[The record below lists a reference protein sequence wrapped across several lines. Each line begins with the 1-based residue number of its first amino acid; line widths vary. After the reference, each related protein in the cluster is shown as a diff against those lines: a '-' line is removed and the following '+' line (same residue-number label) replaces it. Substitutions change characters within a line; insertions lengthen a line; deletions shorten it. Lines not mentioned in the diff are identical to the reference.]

1 MKFRLE
7 VQTWCSDLMFRLE
20 FRLGNLQSQIE
31 DWRFSRTLPRE
42 SSIPDWRLKIEDFP
56 GLSLENLQSRIIFN
70 PGLKIEDWRF
80 SRTLPGESSIPDWR
94 LKIFQDSPWRI
105 FNPGLKIEDWRFSR
119 TLPGESSIPDWR
131 LKIFSWIKDSPTR
144 VLRNLQSSIFNPG
157 LKILQQESWGIF
169 NLQSR
174 IKDSPTRLLGNLQ
187 SSILDWRFSNKA
199 PGESSIFN
207 LQSWTSSLRSF
218 CTWGIW
224 SIFVKGLRL
233 HLHSTVC
240 SSRPEALPLCLQS
253 TYRTRCRSQCKAV
266 SPWRTT
272 RHW

>member
-31 DWRFSRTLPRE
+31 DWRLSRTLPRESSIPDWRFSRTLPGE

-56 GLSLENLQSRIIFN
+56 GLSLENLQSRIEDF
-70 PGLKIEDWRF
+70 PGLSLENLQ
-80 SRTLPGESSIPDWR
+80 SR
-94 LKIFQDSPWRI
+94 
-105 FNPGLKIEDWRFSR
+105 IEDWRFSR

-169 NLQSR
+169 NLQS
-174 IKDSPTRLLGNLQ
+174 
-187 SSILDWRFSNKA
+187 SIQD
-199 PGESSIFN
+199 
-207 LQSWTSSLRSF
+207 
-218 CTWGIW
+218 
-224 SIFVKGLRL
+224 
-233 HLHSTVC
+233 
-240 SSRPEALPLCLQS
+240 
-253 TYRTRCRSQCKAV
+253 
-266 SPWRTT
+266 
-272 RHW
+272 

>member
-1 MKFRLE
+1 
-7 VQTWCSDLMFRLE
+7 MFRLE

-42 SSIPDWRLKIEDFP
+42 SSIPDWRF
-56 GLSLENLQSRIIFN
+56 FN

-105 FNPGLKIEDWRFSR
+105 FNPGLKIEDFPGLSLENLQSRIEDWRFS
-119 TLPGESSIPDWR
+119 
-131 LKIFSWIKDSPTR
+131 
-144 VLRNLQSSIFNPG
+144 PG

-266 SPWRTT
+266 LPWRTT

>member
-56 GLSLENLQSRIIFN
+56 GLSLENLQSRI
-70 PGLKIEDWRF
+70 E
-80 SRTLPGESSIPDWR
+80 DWR

-105 FNPGLKIEDWRFSR
+105 FNPGLKIEDFPGLSLENLQSRIEDWTFSR

-169 NLQSR
+169 NLQS
-174 IKDSPTRLLGNLQ
+174 
-187 SSILDWRFSNKA
+187 SIQD
-199 PGESSIFN
+199 
-207 LQSWTSSLRSF
+207 
-218 CTWGIW
+218 
-224 SIFVKGLRL
+224 
-233 HLHSTVC
+233 
-240 SSRPEALPLCLQS
+240 
-253 TYRTRCRSQCKAV
+253 
-266 SPWRTT
+266 
-272 RHW
+272 